1 MAIDNLTGTA
11 IAEFDAIVEGGHA
24 YGPDAAER
32 TLLRFTTLFGEIARG
47 HGLGHTRMD
56 LGFPPF
62 IRFRHLRPLP
72 FTVVYDERT
81 NIVLRIIGA
90 RGLHEHMALSDF
102 DRG

>member
-1 MAIDNLTGTA
+1 MAIDHLTATA
-11 IAEFDAIVEGGHA
+11 IAEFDAIVDGGHV

-32 TLLRFTTLFGEIARG
+32 TLVRLTSLFAEIARG
-47 HGLGHTRMD
+47 NGLGHRRMD
-56 LGFPPF
+56 RGFPSS

-90 RGLHEHMALSDF
+90 RGLHEHMTLADF
-102 DRG
+102 DRA